1 MLEQTYTLV
10 AESCESH
17 PQIKI
22 TFEHIRTD
30 CLAQAML
37 TAGKAFRQVRV
48 TANETGEIIYDLYVD
63 SDWFYPALTYGQ
75 VIDRLCEICYGKV

>member
-1 MLEQTYTLV
+1 MLEQTYTLT
-10 AESCESH
+10 ACTCEGH
-17 PQIKI
+17 PHIEL
-22 TFEHIRTD
+22 TFKHVRPD
-30 CLAQAML
+30 DLPQAML

-63 SDWFYPALTYGQ
+63 ADWFCPALTYGQ